1 MGLLVWR
8 VFLGAT
14 LAYLLYTQDASCPR
28 DHTCTGGD
36 IYLPLEQ
43 QP

>member
-1 MGLLVWR
+1 MGLLIWR
-8 VFLGAT
+8 VFLGGA
-14 LAYLLYTQDASCPR
+14 LAYLLYTQEPSCPEN
-28 DHTCTGGD
+28 HTCTGGD